1 MKVSE
6 SRVRE
11 REIGKKLKTNNKKKV
26 FVVLVVSAKKLGK
39 LVESNMRNS
48 NMVSVNMIGSSY
60 LLSV

>member
-60 LLSV
+60 LLSI